1 MWAQSDPAVRTFAAA
16 DRLVPDWPGSDTSLE
31 VLQCGV
37 PACGCSRQPPRRW
50 WLGAAI
56 RLEVT
61 CDGPHLCQLVRRC
74 WDPAAAAL

>member
-56 RLEVT
+56 RAWSYMRWATSMPACASLL
-61 CDGPHLCQLVRRC
+61 GSRRC
-74 WDPAAAAL
+74 SF